1 MAKWVVTSKRADFE
15 KLGKKFH
22 IDPVIARIL
31 RNRELVSEEEISN
44 FLTADVSKMYS
55 PYLLKDMEKAIQKIF
70 EYIDSQEKIRVI
82 ADYDVDG
89 VCSGYILKEGLRLLG
104 ANADCRVPDRIKD
117 GYGLNEQMIQE
128 AFQEGVGLIL
138 TCDNGIAAKDAIAY
152 ANSLSMTVIVTDHH
166 EVPFLL
172 QEGGKKEYQ
181 LPPAYAVVN
190 PKREDCTY
198 PFANICGAL
207 VAYKVMEAM
216 FIKSHRTLPQ
226 DFLELAAFAT
236 ICDVMELIDE
246 NRAVVKCGLQAMR
259 QTKNAGLQALFMV
272 CDIPKESLST
282 YHIGFILGPCF
293 NATGRLDVADR
304 AIELL
309 SEKDFSKAVLIA
321 RELKELNEQRKSM
334 TAQGVQMA
342 ENYLLEH
349 QLFKE
354 DVLVIYLPDCHESIA
369 GIIAGRI
376 KEKYHKPVLV
386 LTRSKEGVKGSGR
399 SIEAYDMYEKLS
411 ECKEYFLKF
420 GGHKMAAGF
429 SLTEENIEPLRKKLN
444 QNSSLTEEDFEEKIV
459 IDVPMPISYIT
470 KELVIQLENLE
481 PFGLGNEKPLFAQKG
496 IRVLRESRLGKEK
509 NVGKYRIT
517 DGFCEMDM
525 MYFGNLDD
533 FSAFYKEH
541 SQISIAYYPSIN
553 VYRNQE
559 TIQVVLKAYK
569 EN

>member
-1 MAKWVVTSKRADFE
+1 MAKWVVTSKRANFE